1 MPEIV
6 IGIVLALFVYEYAG
20 WSPGGIITAGYV
32 ALYFHHWQF
41 VAGTIAVALV
51 SVAVVRLLGRYMVL
65 YGKRL
70 FCVYLLVALL
80 LSRAAASF
88 SGLHAGGMEF
98 AAIGYLI
105 PGLIAKDIHSQGA
118 VPTLASLALTVGL
131 IRIADFAG
139 RGMLW

>member
-20 WSPGGIITAGYV
+20 YSPGGIITAAYV
-32 ALYFHHWQF
+32 SLYLHHWQF
-41 VAGTIAVALV
+41 VACTMVVALIAA
-51 SVAVVRLLGRYMVL
+51 AVVPLLSRYMIL
-65 YGKRL
+65 YGRRL

-80 LSRAAASF
+80 LGRAAASL
-88 SGLHAGGMEF
+88 SGAYSDDMEF
-98 AAIGYLI
+98 VAIGYLI

-118 VPTLASLALTVGL
+118 VPTAAALTLAVGL

-139 RGMLW
+139 KGWVW